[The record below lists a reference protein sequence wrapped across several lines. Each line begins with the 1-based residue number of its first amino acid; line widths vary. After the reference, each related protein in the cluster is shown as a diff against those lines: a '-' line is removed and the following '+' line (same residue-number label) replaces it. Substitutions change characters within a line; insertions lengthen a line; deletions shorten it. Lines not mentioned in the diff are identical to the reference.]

1 MFKYIRKIVGWKR
14 LLKTTKYVMVAG
26 MVVLGPGPVIG
37 LIGYEGLIGAVALS
51 SFI

>member
-1 MFKYIRKIVGWKR
+1 MFKYIRKIVGWRK
-14 LLKTTKYVMVAG
+14 LLKAGKYLAMAG